1 MPLVPWLLSLVG
13 PMLGRVLLSL
23 GFSVVTLVGFES
35 GVGEVKQML
44 VNNTSSLPADTLNL
58 FLLAGGGVGMNM
70 IFGAI
75 SFRISMWAI
84 TRSTRLLGK
93 KP

>member
-23 GFSVVTLVGFES
+23 GFSVVTLVGFEA
-35 GVGEVKQML
+35 GVGQVKQML
-44 VNNTSSLPADTLNL
+44 VDGTSSLPADTLNL

-75 SFRISMWAI
+75 TFRMSMWAI